1 MKILY
6 GYEKKKTGEI
16 IIKQEQAE
24 TVKLIYDLYLHGKSL
39 GGIANALK
47 NFRIPSPTGKPAW
60 TRAAIDNILSN
71 GRYIPWII
79 AEDQFWKVQIEKE
92 RRTNLDENSRKATRY
107 NSQNVLS
114 GLLVCTECG
123 SHFRRLTRSSG
134 EVVWR
139 CADKVENG
147 KQAVCSN
154 ARTVLD
160 AEIKSLICEQLNI
173 EFFDEVVVRD
183 MIDAIALGTEG
194 IEIQMKSSQSLDRVI
209 L

>member
-1 MKILY
+1 M
-6 GYEKKKTGEI
+6 
-16 IIKQEQAE
+16 
-24 TVKLIYDLYLHGKSL
+24 IYDLYLHGKSL
-39 GGIANALK
+39 GGVADALK
-47 NFRIPSPTGKPAW
+47 NFHIPSPTGKPIWA
-60 TRAAIDNILSN
+60 RAAIDNILSN

-79 AEDQFWKVQIEKE
+79 AENQFWKVQIEKE
-92 RRTNLDENSRKATRY
+92 CRTNLDENSRKATRY

-114 GLLVCTECG
+114 GLLVCAECG

-154 ARTVLD
+154 TRTVTD
-160 AEIKSLICEQLNI
+160 DEIKRLACEQLDI
-173 EFFDEVVVRD
+173 ASFDEAVVWD
-183 MIDAIALGTEG
+183 MIDVIAIGKES
-194 IEIQMKSSQSLDRVI
+194 IKIQMKALQPFDPII

>member
-6 GYEKKKTGEI
+6 GYEKKKTSEI

-39 GGIANALK
+39 GGIADALK
-47 NFRIPSPTGKPAW
+47 NFHIPSPTGKPIW

-79 AEDQFWKVQIEKE
+79 AEDQFWSVQIEKE
-92 RRTNLDENSRKATRY
+92 RRTNLDENSRRATRY

-114 GLLVCTECG
+114 GLLVCAECG
-123 SHFRRLTRSSG
+123 SHFRRITRSSG

-154 ARTVLD
+154 TRTVSD
-160 AEIKSLICEQLNI
+160 DEIKRLVCEQLDI
-173 EFFDEVVVRD
+173 EFFDETIARD
-183 MIDAIALGTEG
+183 MIDLILIGEES
-194 IEIQMKSSQSLDRVI
+194 IEIQIKASQPFELI
-209 L
+209 F